1 MKKLLFILLMF
12 AIGLT
17 ASAKPGKIKY
27 GKFLVYEGEVTDKL
41 PSGNGV
47 LTAINP
53 DNKKENVFKIEG
65 VFNGANISNP
75 NITSQGF
82 MPIMEIK
89 GNVQFEVI
97 GKIGKVESFIL
108 LLENVKIKEATTRG
122 EVISSTAIFEN
133 MQELTGRIAH
143 KKEFSIAKL
152 SLRLSSEDSKWGVS
166 YEGDGGEVKG
176 TFDNIHSVVGNDQ
189 RKYGDSEIYGSQE
202 VDDMPKVLSSLGYKP
217 NKVHLALHIEKDRF
231 IIDDSYFDL
240 GNNNAYVFYN
250 DFFVNTIN
258 KINLFGVE
266 GNDWIG
272 TREFADGTTVKKAKE
287 GDNVVINYGNQKKY
301 EGTVMGNAL
310 SLVKADCDINNVKYK
325 EGYLYEKNNA
335 TVRYLFGEPYDSL
348 HKRLQSE
355 ISEELVADVESGKL
369 TETEA
374 IAKHQEKIRQEEEAR
389 QAKANEESL
398 RKMLNGHWNA
408 DAVAFE
414 GTVTSTKE
422 GSDAWRTYFGI
433 NPAYFTGK
441 AMLALDCYGV
451 AVFVFV
457 PEPSRNAANGGRG
470 RVLQVNSFCQKLTN
484 VVEKGDYRIE
494 EHTLYIDDKKFGTF
508 SSDWKTFTHEEQGM
522 LQSVMKVTKKEHI
535 SADGKKHTFSSK

>member
-1 MKKLLFILLMF
+1 MKKLLFFLLMF
-12 AIGLT
+12 TIGFT

-27 GKFLVYEGEVTDKL
+27 GKFLVYEGEVTDKQ
-41 PSGNGV
+41 PFGNGV

-65 VFNGANISNP
+65 VFNGTNISNP
-75 NITSQGF
+75 TITSQGF
-82 MPIMEIK
+82 MPNMEVH
-89 GNVQFEVI
+89 GNVQIEVI

-108 LLENVKIKEATTRG
+108 LLENVKIKEATSRG
-122 EVISSTAIFEN
+122 EVISSTSIFEN
-133 MQELTGRIAH
+133 MQELTGRTAH

-166 YEGDGGEVKG
+166 YEGGNGEAKG
-176 TFDNIHSVVGNDQ
+176 TFDNIHSVIGNDQ
-189 RKYGDSEIYGSQE
+189 RKYGDSEFYGSQD
-202 VDDMPKVLSSLGYKP
+202 VDNIPKVLSVLGYKP
-217 NKVHLALHIEKDRF
+217 NKEQLALHIEKDRF

-240 GNNNAYVFYN
+240 GNNAYVFYKN
-250 DFFVNTIN
+250 FFVNTIN
-258 KINLFGVE
+258 KINIFGVE

-272 TREFADGTTVKKAKE
+272 AREFADGTTVKKAQE
-287 GDNVVINYGNQKKY
+287 GDHVVINYGNQKKY
-301 EGTVMGNAL
+301 EGTIMGDVL
-310 SLVKADCDINNVKYK
+310 SLVKADCDINNVKFK
-325 EGYLYEKNNA
+325 EGYLYGKENA
-335 TVRYLFGEPYDSL
+335 AVRYLFGEPYDSL

-355 ISEELVADVESGKL
+355 MSEELVADVESGKL
-369 TETEA
+369 TEADA
-374 IAKHQEKIRQEEEAR
+374 ITKYQEKIRQEEEAQ
-389 QAKANEESL
+389 QAKANEESI
-398 RKMLNGHWNA
+398 RKMLNNHWNA

-414 GTVTSTKE
+414 GTITSTKE
-422 GSDAWRTYFGI
+422 GADAWRAYFGI

-457 PEPSRNAANGGRG
+457 PEPSKSAANGGRG
-470 RVLQVNSFCQKLTN
+470 RVLQVNNFCQKLTN

-522 LQSVMKVTKKEHI
+522 LQSVMKVSKKEHI
-535 SADGKKHTFSSK
+535 SADGKTHTFSSK

>member
-1 MKKLLFILLMF
+1 MKKLLFVLLMVVT
-12 AIGLT
+12 GLT

-53 DNKKENVFKIEG
+53 DNKKENIFKIEG
-65 VFNGANISNP
+65 AFNGANISNP

-82 MPIMEIK
+82 MPNMEIK

-97 GKIGKVESFIL
+97 GKIGKVESFSL
-108 LLENVKIKEATTRG
+108 LLDNVQVVSKVQDKEATLHG
-122 EVISSTAIFEN
+122 KEISIDK
-133 MQELTGRIAH
+133 LT
-143 KKEFSIAKL
+143 
-152 SLRLSSEDSKWGVS
+152 LRLNSMESKWSVF
-166 YEGDGGEVKG
+166 YEGDGGEAKG
-176 TFDNIHSVVGNDQ
+176 TFDNIHSIVGNDQ
-189 RKYGDSEIYGSQE
+189 RKYGDSEFYGSQDI
-202 VDDMPKVLSSLGYKP
+202 DDMPKVLSLLGYKP
-217 NKVHLALHIEKDRF
+217 NKEQLALHIEKDRF

-240 GNNNAYVFYN
+240 GNNAYVFYN
-250 DFFVNTIN
+250 NFFINTIN
-258 KINLFGVE
+258 KINFFGVE
-266 GNDWIG
+266 DNDWVG
-272 TREFADGTTVKKAKE
+272 TREFADGTTVKKSKE
-287 GDNVVINYGNQKKY
+287 GDHIVINYGNQKKY
-301 EGTVMGNAL
+301 EGSIMGDLL
-310 SLVKADCDINNVKYK
+310 SLVKADCDISNVKYK
-325 EGYLYEKNNA
+325 EGYLYEKDNTA
-335 TVRYLFGEPYDSL
+335 VRYLFGEPYDSL

-355 ISEELVADVESGKL
+355 MSGELVADVESGKL
-369 TETEA
+369 TEAEA
-374 IAKHQEKIRQEEEAR
+374 IEKHQEKISQEEEAR

-414 GTVTSTKE
+414 GTITSSEE
-422 GSDAWRTYFGI
+422 GSGAWRMYFGI

-457 PEPSRNAANGGRG
+457 PEPSRSAANGGRG
-470 RVLQVNSFCQKLTN
+470 GVLQINSFCQKLTN

-494 EHTLYIDDKKFGTF
+494 GHTLYIDDKEFGTF
-508 SSDWKTFTHEEQGM
+508 SSDWKTFTHVEQGM